1 MKGSP
6 LPPTEELQLTS
17 TSASP
22 EATPPGLPAFRIEVP
37 SVEHPALLAVLH
49 EEAKA
54 LGVPISRI
62 SQGGGTQLLRPS
74 ELKELVECAHG
85 ASIEVYSFVSRR
97 DSFDGSHGIAAGD
110 QIRGERAFADA
121 VEELHEC
128 CAAGVDGVLIADP
141 GLLAHAGALQR
152 SGTLGKLGLKSA
164 AAIAPLNAATAALYE
179 SIGATSINVS
189 CASSIEDIAAM
200 RQAVSAATTL
210 DIYIESPMDLGGAV
224 RYREARALLEA
235 AAPVFFKIGLRTA
248 GSLYPYGAHLEAFG
262 EATMREKAR
271 KARLLLDLLEGGAP
285 DG

>member
-1 MKGSP
+1 MKGSTLSP
-6 LPPTEELQLTS
+6 TDELTLP
-17 TSASP
+17 SASETD
-22 EATPPGLPAFRIEVP
+22 EATLELPAFRIEVP
-37 SVEHPALLAVLH
+37 SVEHPALLAVLL

-54 LGVPISRI
+54 LDVPISRI

-74 ELKELVECAHG
+74 ELSDLVEQAHAAG
-85 ASIEVYSFVSRR
+85 VEVYSFMSRR
-97 DSFDGSHGIAAGD
+97 DSFEGSHGIDAGD
-110 QIRGERAFADA
+110 QIRGELAFADA
-121 VEELHEC
+121 VAELHEC

-152 SGTLGKLGLKSA
+152 SGLLGTLGLKSA

-189 CASSIEDIAAM
+189 CVSSVEDIAAM
-200 RQAVSAATTL
+200 RRLVSRATTL

-248 GSLYPYGAHLEAFG
+248 GALYPYGAHLESFAK
-262 EATMREKAR
+262 ATMREKAR
-271 KARLLLDLLEGGAP
+271 KARLLLDLLEGAHA